1 MANLEFLNKEKI
13 TVGFGEDLSGV
24 TNYEDLIH
32 TAGLDWEVEARP
44 VYYKN
49 DQGFFVEVPG
59 AKEVVR
65 KVDGKAMGTVTDR
78 YKIVQNQDAF
88 RFVENL
94 FDQNVQFIRGGSFRG
109 GKSTWLEAKLPE
121 NYKILGDDVDQ
132 YLVFKN
138 SHDGKGSI
146 LAMIVLHRVVCSNA
160 LNYALST
167 ASRVWRCMHASTVD
181 DRLEEARNILL
192 HTNTYMAALAEE
204 AESLQKRAFTN
215 TEMAN
220 MVNILLPYGKQAT
233 ERQRATVD
241 DNRNK
246 LMMVLNNKED
256 IQQYGN
262 TAYKFLNAVSD
273 FATHAE
279 SKRNT
284 ATRNERLFESII
296 EGNPL
301 IDRAYQLVRV

>member
-1 MANLEFLNKEKI
+1 MANLEFLNKEKLE
-13 TVGFGEDLSGV
+13 TGFGEDLSGV
-24 TNYEDLIH
+24 TNYNDLINA
-32 TAGLDWEVEARP
+32 AGLDWEVEARP

-65 KVDGKAMGTVTDR
+65 TVDGKAMGTVTDR
-78 YKIVQNQDAF
+78 YKIVQNNDAF

-94 FDQNVQFIRGGSFRG
+94 FDHDVQFIRGGSFRG
-109 GKSTWLEAKLPE
+109 GKSTWLEAKLPDT
-121 NYKILGDDVDQ
+121 YKILGDDVDQ

-146 LAMIVLHRVVCSNA
+146 LAMIVPTRIICSNA
-160 LNYALST
+160 LNYALSN
-167 ASRVWRCMHASTVD
+167 ASRVWRCMHASTVSE
-181 DRLEEARNILL
+181 RLEEARNILL
-192 HTNTYMAALAEE
+192 HTQTYMGALAEE
-204 AESLQKRAFTN
+204 AESLQKMAFTN
-215 TEMAN
+215 TEMVN
-220 MVNILLPYGKQAT
+220 MVNTLLPYGKQAT

-279 SKRNT
+279 SRRNT
-284 ATRNERLFESII
+284 STVNERLFENTIS
-296 EGNPL
+296 GNPL
-301 IDRAYQLVRV
+301 IDRAYELVRG